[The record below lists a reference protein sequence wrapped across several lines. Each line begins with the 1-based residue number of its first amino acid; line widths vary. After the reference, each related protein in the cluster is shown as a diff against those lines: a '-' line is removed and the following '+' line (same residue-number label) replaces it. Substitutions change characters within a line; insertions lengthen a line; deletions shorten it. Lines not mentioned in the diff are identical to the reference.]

1 MDLRCRVW
9 LQTSIGPAKLSFDT
23 GALGFVE
30 PARSQCGTPALEP
43 DSARLTTCVCEVG
56 FWKKGRLRRTPD
68 CAAKVRLSGPRSNGE
83 QKSNG

>member
-43 DSARLTTCVCEVG
+43 DSPRLTTCG
-56 FWKKGRLRRTPD
+56 L
-68 CAAKVRLSGPRSNGE
+68 
-83 QKSNG
+83 